1 MIKSLMMQADKVQS
15 SNKQVN
21 DELVRHHHSLG
32 RALQIY
38 NGAEEKRLKVKV
50 KMKMR
55 ENVGE
60 KREIDKRYPGDFFRD
75 E

>member
-1 MIKSLMMQADKVQS
+1 MQVDKVQP

-21 DELVRHHHSLG
+21 DELLRHHHSLG

-38 NGAEEKRLKVKV
+38 NGAKEKCLKVKV

-55 ENVGE
+55 GNVGE
-60 KREIDKRYPGDFFRD
+60 KREIDKRYPGDFFKD

>member
-1 MIKSLMMQADKVQS
+1 MQVDKVQS
-15 SNKQVN
+15 SNKQAN
-21 DELVRHHHSLG
+21 DELLRHHHSLG

-50 KMKMR
+50 KMR
-55 ENVGE
+55 GNVGE
-60 KREIDKRYPGDFFRD
+60 KREVGRYPGDFFKN